1 MIDSKIPNPFIGSV
15 VSDPWKPARADVP
28 EIHAEAFLECCQA
41 VSSVQQTHR
50 SSSIIIHG
58 EAGSGKTHLMARL
71 RSYLVG
77 AAAVF
82 ISIPLQTAP
91 QMLWRH
97 LRRCLIDDLL
107 RPGDYNQS
115 QFSKIAALRLK
126 TDSQDVTGWLSQVQ
140 MDHDLFTVL
149 TLFLANE
156 YRRETRAWLRGDSL
170 SEADLVKLNLF
181 SGSGEEEDPEDKSRR
196 VVLGL
201 CNFFGSDICLVF
213 CFDQVEALQNR
224 PEEKIGLFAFGK
236 MIRAL
241 HDGTENAL
249 LISNMQSSFIDALV
263 HSVDKADKDRLNSY
277 ARRSLQPLTY
287 HQALALIAAR
297 LETSAD
303 VVRLR
308 QGRSGIWPLDE
319 GDIKKIFEDRPVPT
333 VSARE
338 IIGRCA
344 QLFEAATG
352 KPPKTFDRP
361 ADFLETEWQRRLE
374 RRATAGHP
382 MDSDQILQHGLSG
395 LTSLGHDWKLE
406 DQDRSQSDIDL
417 IMVSKAG
424 RRIEI
429 SLCNQQ
435 NMTSLAF
442 QLKRLAEGLK
452 KGWYQNLV
460 LIRDPRLPIRITAK
474 KTNEYLAELKKQ
486 GARMLHPPV
495 EVLAALD
502 ALRSL
507 LAEAKAGDLASQ
519 GQTIGPDSLQ
529 KWLEE
534 NMPSALRDFMEDL
547 SARTP
552 DEDDFPLEALLA
564 LLEEQ
569 PLILLT
575 AAAKQIEHP
584 PLFLEAWVRRNPG
597 LVGLLTGP
605 PAILF
610 GIVPDRPSPDV
621 QENPL

>member
-1 MIDSKIPNPFIGSV
+1 
-15 VSDPWKPARADVP
+15 
-28 EIHAEAFLECCQA
+28 
-41 VSSVQQTHR
+41 
-50 SSSIIIHG
+50 
-58 EAGSGKTHLMARL
+58 
-71 RSYLVG
+71 
-77 AAAVF
+77 
-82 ISIPLQTAP
+82 
-91 QMLWRH
+91 
-97 LRRCLIDDLL
+97 
-107 RPGDYNQS
+107 
-115 QFSKIAALRLK
+115 
-126 TDSQDVTGWLSQVQ
+126 
-140 MDHDLFTVL
+140 
-149 TLFLANE
+149 
-156 YRRETRAWLRGDSL
+156 
-170 SEADLVKLNLF
+170 
-181 SGSGEEEDPEDKSRR
+181 
-196 VVLGL
+196 
-201 CNFFGSDICLVF
+201 
-213 CFDQVEALQNR
+213 
-224 PEEKIGLFAFGK
+224 
-236 MIRAL
+236 
-241 HDGTENAL
+241 
-249 LISNMQSSFIDALV
+249 
-263 HSVDKADKDRLNSY
+263 
-277 ARRSLQPLTY
+277 
-287 HQALALIAAR
+287 
-297 LETSAD
+297 
-303 VVRLR
+303 
-308 QGRSGIWPLDE
+308 
-319 GDIKKIFEDRPVPT
+319 
-333 VSARE
+333 
-338 IIGRCA
+338 
-344 QLFEAATG
+344 
-352 KPPKTFDRP
+352 
-361 ADFLETEWQRRLE
+361 
-374 RRATAGHP
+374 
-382 MDSDQILQHGLSG
+382 
-395 LTSLGHDWKLE
+395 
-406 DQDRSQSDIDL
+406 
-417 IMVSKAG
+417 
-424 RRIEI
+424 
-429 SLCNQQ
+429 
-435 NMTSLAF
+435 MTSLAF